1 MMQSLILILPNPVF
15 WVSIVVDITE
25 ISAIAAAAG
34 VLIGVVYYVMDLR
47 HQTKIRKTDLLMRL
61 WLFGSTD
68 KFMDALDE
76 VTRLQFRDYE
86 DYSAKYGAFV
96 SQDPMQRALWR
107 VFNYFGLLG
116 LLVDARLID
125 LESTVHIIGFSVP
138 NMLHEK
144 LKPIVSGLR
153 RDLKEPYLMQDF
165 EYLCIELARKKPRII
180 ETWKKREQKLQQS
193 KA

>member
-1 MMQSLILILPNPVF
+1 MMQSLILIPPNPGF

-68 KFMDALDE
+68 KFMDALDK

-107 VFNYFGLLG
+107 VFNYFGYW
-116 LLVDARLID
+116 DTFICP
-125 LESTVHIIGFSVP
+125 E
-138 NMLHEK
+138 
-144 LKPIVSGLR
+144 
-153 RDLKEPYLMQDF
+153 
-165 EYLCIELARKKPRII
+165 
-180 ETWKKREQKLQQS
+180 
-193 KA
+193 